1 MEDEQ
6 FDRYIADMLD
16 DNTVLKMS
24 GQFFHSRPPRRWWRR
39 IAAIASCF
47 MLVLGAAN
55 YRTVLAAAAMNSDRP
70 SRPRAETSSWW

>member
-24 GQFFHSRPPRRWWRR
+24 EQLFYSRPPRRWCGV
-39 IAAIASCF
+39 SQ
-47 MLVLGAAN
+47 
-55 YRTVLAAAAMNSDRP
+55 P
-70 SRPRAETSSWW
+70 